1 MPTLSVDKPVIT
13 SSIVFGDSLS
23 DEGRKYNEY
32 IFHFLPFDFLRYK
45 RFLYHSDYN
54 NFTNGHTWA
63 YIFANILNNIL
74 KENSIWSTQE
84 KPTYFKNVAE
94 GGATTFDYRN
104 IKSFFKHPKGFILSF
119 FLGNIQKQARK
130 IKKEKKMLDPDTLGI
145 IFAGAND
152 LVTLGYYNAEGVE
165 RAIQGVI
172 KTIETLTDKNE
183 DSNYLN
189 HLLLVG
195 LPDISE
201 TPRFAHKSVKEK
213 EKMKLACRQ
222 YNQKLQELTN
232 EYQYVNFDLCTVYK
246 YVHINRFLDLEDV
259 KKIEKAIV
267 VTGEGR
273 NRKIYFINNGKFL
286 INKFDNKLTVD
297 VSFSKNKM
305 EVFSKEGEIIR
316 NEANGNKLDK
326 FVNRVTKKAKL
337 NIDIKMIGIE
347 PILDEIL
354 QNPEVHGFTA
364 GCAVYYLQKNE
375 GQEVDELLIS
385 KNITTG
391 NAVIIKEIAN
401 GFFSYLIKDGML
413 VKREKLV
420 QVKFELSEANQ
431 IHLRKK
437 LKQSTSEKGMIKLAG
452 MEDVHDICIIDV
464 IKSIV
469 ENFKSSFHKEIE
481 LTAISES
488 VLESIKKGYLN
499 RDTIF
504 WDDLHPARRLHELL
518 ALKTT
523 EFIENQY
530 SLRNPPSYRDDS
542 AMGVKAKLAQSK
554 YAEAPDNLG
563 SSRSSIRNRGC

>member
-1 MPTLSVDKPVIT
+1 MPAPSIDKPVIT
-13 SSIVFGDSLS
+13 SSVVFGDSLS
-23 DEGRKYNEY
+23 DEQRKYNEY
-32 IFHFLPFDFLRYK
+32 IFFCIPFK
-45 RFLYHSDYN
+45 WFLYHSDYS

-84 KPTYFKNVAE
+84 KSVYFKNVAE
-94 GGATTFDYRN
+94 GGATTYDYRN

-119 FLGNIQKQARK
+119 FLGNIQKQAEK
-130 IKKEKKMLDPDTLGI
+130 IKKEKKMLDPHTLGI

-152 LVTLGYYNAEGVE
+152 LVTLGYDDPEGVE
-165 RAIQGVI
+165 RTIQGVI
-172 KTIETLTDKNE
+172 KTIETLTDKND

-213 EKMKLACRQ
+213 EKMKLACQQ

-232 EYQYVNFDLCTVYK
+232 EYQYVNFDLCAVYK
-246 YVHINRFLDLEDV
+246 YAHINRFLDLEDV

-267 VTGEGR
+267 VTGEGK

-286 INKFDNKLTVD
+286 IKSDNKLTVD
-297 VSFSKNKM
+297 ISLSKNQMEFFSKD
-305 EVFSKEGEIIR
+305 EEIIR
-316 NEANGNKLDK
+316 NDANGNKLDK

-364 GCAVYYLQKNE
+364 GCAVYYLPKNE
-375 GQEVDELLIS
+375 GQEIDELLRS
-385 KNITTG
+385 KNITIS
-391 NAVIIKEIAN
+391 NAVIIKETNA
-401 GFFSYLIKDGML
+401 GFFSYLIKNEIL
-413 VKREKLV
+413 ITEQEKPV
-420 QVKFELSEANQ
+420 QIKFELSEENQ
-431 IHLRKK
+431 SHLRKK
-437 LKQSTSEKGMIKLAG
+437 LKKPIFENGMIKLAG
-452 MEDVHDICIIDV
+452 MEDIHDICIIDV

-481 LTAISES
+481 LTNISKS

-523 EFIENQY
+523 EFIKNQY
-530 SLRNPPSYRDDS
+530 SLKNPPNYRDDS
-542 AMGVKAKLAQSK
+542 AMGVKAKLVQSK
-554 YAEAPDNLG
+554 YAEAPGNLD
-563 SSRSSIRNRGC
+563 SSRSLIRSRGC